1 MIFAVIDD
9 NILKNLQEIDVVV
22 SVVAQDIPN
31 FDSIAI
37 SSCEICIRKYVLA
50 SSYHS
55 IGNV

>member
-50 SSYHS
+50 S
-55 IGNV
+55 